1 MGRQSKL
8 KRYRSSRELFCPR
21 ELVRWVF
28 DHCRFRTRER
38 AGRIADHHEARG
50 RLKKFE

>member
-21 ELVRWVF
+21 ALVLYVF
-28 DHCRFRTRER
+28 DNFRFRTRER
-38 AGRIADHHEARG
+38 AGRIVDRHEARG
-50 RLKKFE
+50 RYKKFG